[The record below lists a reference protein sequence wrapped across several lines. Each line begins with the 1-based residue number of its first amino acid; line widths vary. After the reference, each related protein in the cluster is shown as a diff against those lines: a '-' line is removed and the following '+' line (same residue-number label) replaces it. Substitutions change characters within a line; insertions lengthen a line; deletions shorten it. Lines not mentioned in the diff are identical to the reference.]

1 MCKQYWV
8 PMLVNVYDSIPAYSI
23 SSPSLKRQLAAI
35 LHTQAPSFEVNFIN
49 VQRQNGLNDCGLFAI
64 ANTVSLC
71 LGNVPYMLRY
81 DKKQMR
87 NHLYNCW
94 ERRCITSFPVKVIPP
109 RANRQRVSTTLT
121 VSLLHL

>member
-8 PMLVNVYDSIPAYSI
+8 PMLVNVYDGIPAYSI

-49 VQRQNGLNDCGLFAI
+49 VQQQNGSNDCGLFAI

-71 LGNVPYMLRY
+71 LGNVPYML
-81 DKKQMR
+81 
-87 NHLYNCW
+87 
-94 ERRCITSFPVKVIPP
+94 
-109 RANRQRVSTTLT
+109 
-121 VSLLHL
+121 